1 MDQTPMSE
9 KTVTSGQ
16 TVSGTTLSSGDGL
29 IISAGGSAVSTTVLD
44 GGAMAVL
51 SGGVIS
57 DTAISGA
64 TDTEDQHQ
72 SVIVSSGGSA
82 VNTTVFHDQ
91 FIVLNGATASGV
103 VLNDGGMTVQG
114 NGSATD
120 VTVNSQGNYAVYVD
134 GGTMTNTVIN
144 NGGGMV
150 EYSDAA
156 DHTGKGGSSYNTV
169 VNSGGFDVVLSGK
182 SVNETVNTG
191 AYEQL
196 YAHGVASNTTLSG
209 GNLYDA
215 GSTLGTTI
223 SGGTLIVEA
232 GGSATGTQNTS
243 GWSVV
248 ESGGVTSGA
257 VINGRTAFQSVASGA
272 VDSASSII
280 NGAKEWLSGTA
291 VNDVLSGIGEL
302 HIASGAV
309 ASNTAVSTHGHEYV
323 SAGGIASGSTLSYQ
337 GMEFVAGSSVE
348 ATLTTNSIQIVSAG
362 GVASTATLSTGAVQY
377 DNGTSNETVLNS
389 GGTEIVGQ
397 DGLSFGTVINNGG
410 IEKVNA
416 YGTGVSETVNKGGV
430 EDVLSNGRTYNT
442 NVTGGVEKVEAG
454 GRTVS
459 TNLISGS
466 EVVSSSGQAIQT
478 AVSGGTLVD
487 SGLAD
492 GTIIT
497 GGSMTVASG
506 GFANA
511 TTETQGNITVQSG
524 GSTVGTLLSGGQAFE
539 TVQAGGVENGATVIR
554 GHEWIA
560 GSAFGDSA
568 TTLGKIDVLSGG
580 YTSGSTITRHAH
592 ETISAGGTAV
602 GTVLDQQGMDYVY
615 GASISATVEGGSQQF
630 ISAGGTASETT
641 VGSGSVQY
649 DGGRTDHTV
658 LQKNA
663 FETVLS
669 GGVADETS
677 VASGA
682 WLTVDAGGEIDE
694 TILAVGG
701 HIDIDS
707 LQYAGVA
714 KAAINGDT
722 LVVTEGG
729 TSYTIDLEGD
739 YSGYHAD
746 LTEDRDGSTV
756 VTLAKGSEICFL
768 PGTMITT
775 PSGTTAVEV
784 LRIGDEVTAW
794 VDGSPVSRKIT
805 WVGSKRVRAQGGA
818 SADLSGHPVRI
829 LKDAIATNVPNK
841 DLLVTPEHCLFIDG
855 RFVPTR
861 MLVNGRSVFYDRS
874 ISVYDY
880 FHIETENHFVIMA
893 DGMLTESYLDT
904 GNRRTFTQHGEVASL
919 GGRQKSWEQDA
930 AAALTVD
937 RATVEPMF
945 RQIADRAIAAGL
957 ENHEAA
963 AELTQDADLHLVAD
977 NGTVIR
983 QSREAAGRAIFMI
996 PADVT
1001 AVRIVSRTARPS
1013 ETVGP
1018 FVDDRRE
1025 LGILVG
1031 DVVLYDSRAT
1041 RSITSHLTQAD
1052 LEGWRIADNAAC
1064 RWTAGN
1070 GLLTL
1075 GERDQDSLALLSIEI
1090 RAAGPYLADSTV
1102 ETAAQFA

>member
-1 MDQTPMSE
+1 MSDQ
-9 KTVTSGQ
+9 TVTSGQ
-16 TVSGTTLSSGDGL
+16 TVSGKTVSSGDNL
-29 IISAGGSAVSTTVLD
+29 IVSSGGNAVSTTVLD
-44 GGAMAVL
+44 GGNLDVL
-51 SGGVIS
+51 GGGVIS
-57 DTAISGA
+57 NTAISGA
-64 TDTEDQHQ
+64 SDTEDQKQ
-72 SVIVSSGGSA
+72 SVIVRSGGSA

-91 FIVLNGATASGV
+91 LIILNGATASGV

-114 NGSATD
+114 TGSATD

-134 GGTMTNTVIN
+134 GGTMINTVIN

-150 EYSDAA
+150 EYTDSGNP
-156 DHTGKGGSSYNTV
+156 TGKGGSSYNTT
-169 VNSGGFDVVLSGK
+169 VNSGGFDVVLSGQ
-182 SVNETVNTG
+182 SINETVNTG
-191 AYEQL
+191 GYEQL
-196 YAHGVASNTTLSG
+196 YAHGIASSTTLSG

-215 GSTLGTTI
+215 GSALDTTI
-223 SGGTLIVEA
+223 SGGTLIVES
-232 GGSATGTQNTS
+232 GGTATDTQNTS

-248 ESGGVTSGA
+248 ETGGVTSGA
-257 VINGRTAFQSVASGA
+257 VINGRNAFQSVASGA

-291 VNDVLSGIGEL
+291 VNDVISGVGEL
-302 HIASGAV
+302 HIASGAI
-309 ASNTAVSTHGHEYV
+309 ATDTAVSTHGHEYI
-323 SAGGIASGSTLSYQ
+323 SSGGVASGTTLSYQ
-337 GMEFVAGSSVE
+337 AMDYVDGTSQD
-348 ATLTTNSIQIVSAG
+348 ATLSTNSIQIVYAD
-362 GVASTATLSTGAVQY
+362 GVANNATLSTGAVQY
-377 DNGTSNETVLNS
+377 NNGSSRETVLNS
-389 GGTEIVGQ
+389 GGTEVVDQYGI
-397 DGLSFGTVINNGG
+397 SFDTTINNGG
-410 IEKVNA
+410 VEKIDAN
-416 YGTGVSETVNKGGV
+416 GTGTSETVNTGGV
-430 EDVLSNGRTYNT
+430 LDVLSNGNSYNA
-442 NVTGGVEKVEAG
+442 NVTGGTETVEAG
-454 GRTVS
+454 GRSVS
-459 TNLISGS
+459 TNLVSGS
-466 EVVSSSGQAIQT
+466 EVVSATGEAINT
-478 AVSGGTLVD
+478 AVSGGTLLDASV
-487 SGLAD
+487 AE
-492 GTIIT
+492 GTTIT
-497 GGSMTVASG
+497 DGSMTVASG
-506 GFANA
+506 GFASG
-511 TTETQGNITVQSG
+511 TTETKGNITVQSG
-524 GSTVGTLLSGGQAFE
+524 GSTVGTLLSGSQAYE
-539 TVQAGGVENGATVIR
+539 TVQAGGVENGATIIR
-554 GHEWIA
+554 GQDTVA
-560 GSAFGDSA
+560 GSAFGDTA
-568 TTLGKIDVLSGG
+568 TTLGKINVLSGG
-580 YTSGSTITRHAH
+580 YTSGSTVTRHAH

-615 GASISATVEGGSQQF
+615 GTSISATVEGESKQF
-630 ISAGGTASETT
+630 ISAGGSASETT
-641 VGSGSVQY
+641 VGSGSIQY
-649 DGGRTDHTV
+649 DGGGTDHTT
-658 LQKNA
+658 LQQGA

-669 GGVADETS
+669 GGIATETS

-694 TILAVGG
+694 TVLAVGG

-707 LQYAGVA
+707 LQYGGVA

-722 LVVTEGG
+722 LVVTEGDA
-729 TSYTIDLEGD
+729 SYTIDLEGD
-739 YSGYHAD
+739 YSDYHAE

-775 PSGTTAVEV
+775 PSGTAAVED
-784 LRIGDEVTAW
+784 LRVGDEVTAW
-794 VDGSPVSRKIT
+794 VDGSPVSRKVT

-829 LKDAIATNVPNK
+829 LKDAIAANVPNK

-880 FHIETENHFVIMA
+880 FHIETENHSVIMA

-904 GNRRTFTQHGEVASL
+904 GNRRSFTQHGEVASL

-957 ENHEAA
+957 ESREAA

-1001 AVRIVSRTARPS
+1001 EVRIVSRTARPS

-1025 LGILVG
+1025 LGVLVG

-1041 RSITSHLTQAD
+1041 RSITSHLTDAD
-1052 LEGWRIADNAAC
+1052 LDGWQVADDATC

-1090 RAAGPYLADSTV
+1090 RAAGPYLADRAV

>member
-1 MDQTPMSE
+1 MSE
-9 KTVTSGQ
+9 QTVTSGKS
-16 TVSGTTLSSGDGL
+16 VSGSTVSSGDIL
-29 IISAGGSAVSTTVLD
+29 IVSSGGSTVSTTVLD
-44 GGAMAVL
+44 GGSVDVL
-51 SGGVIS
+51 DGGVIS
-57 DTAISGA
+57 ATSISGA
-64 TDTEDQHQ
+64 AGTEDQSQ
-72 SVIVSSGGSA
+72 SVIVRSGGSA
-82 VNTTVFHDQ
+82 VDTTVFHDQ
-91 FIVLNGATASGV
+91 FIVLNGASASGV

-114 NGSATD
+114 TGSATN

-150 EYSDAA
+150 EYSDSG
-156 DHTGKGGSSYNTV
+156 DTTGKGGSSYNTV

-182 SVNETVNTG
+182 SVNETVNAG
-191 AYEQL
+191 AYEQV
-196 YAHGVASNTTLSG
+196 YAHGVASGTTLSG

-215 GSTLGTTI
+215 GSALGTTL
-223 SGGTLIVEA
+223 SGGTLTVEA
-232 GGSATGTQNTS
+232 GGVAVGTQNTS

-257 VINGRTAFQSVASGA
+257 VISGRAAFQSVASGA
-272 VDSASSII
+272 VDSASTIT

-291 VNDVLSGIGEL
+291 VNDAVSGVGEL
-302 HIASGAV
+302 HIASGAT
-309 ASNTAVSTHGHEYV
+309 AANTTVSTHGHEYV
-323 SAGGIASGSTLSYQ
+323 SAGAVASGTTVSYQ
-337 GMEFVAGSSVE
+337 GMDYVDGTSQD
-348 ATLTTNSIQIVSAG
+348 ATLSTNSLQIVNADG
-362 GVASTATLSTGAVQY
+362 LADHATLSTGAVQY
-377 DNGTSNETVLNS
+377 DNGISQNTVLNAD
-389 GGTEIVGQ
+389 GTEVVGQ
-397 DGLSFGTVINNGG
+397 YGMSFDTTINNGG
-410 IEKVNA
+410 VEKINA
-416 YGTGVSETVNKGGV
+416 SGTGASETVNTGGV
-430 EDVLSNGRTYNT
+430 LDVLSNGKSYNAS
-442 NVTGGVEKVEAG
+442 VTGGTETVEAG
-454 GRTVS
+454 GRSVS

-466 EVVSSSGQAIQT
+466 EVVSASGQAINT
-478 AVSGGTLVD
+478 AVSGGTLLD
-487 SGLAD
+487 AGLAE
-492 GTIIT
+492 GTTIT

-506 GFANA
+506 GFASG
-511 TTETQGNITVQSG
+511 TTETKGNITVQSG
-524 GSTVGTLLSGGQAFE
+524 G
-539 TVQAGGVENGATVIR
+539 
-554 GHEWIA
+554 
-560 GSAFGDSA
+560 
-568 TTLGKIDVLSGG
+568 
-580 YTSGSTITRHAH
+580 YTSGSTVTRHAH
-592 ETISAGGTAV
+592 ETVSAGGTAV

-615 GASISATVEGGSQQF
+615 GASVSATVKGGSQQF

-641 VGSGSVQY
+641 VGSGSTQY
-649 DGGRTDHTV
+649 DAGRTDHTT
-658 LQKNA
+658 LQQGA

-669 GGVADETS
+669 GGVADETT

-694 TILAVGG
+694 TVLAVGG

-707 LQYAGVA
+707 LQYGGVA

-722 LVVTEGG
+722 LVVTEGDA
-729 TSYTIDLEGD
+729 SYTIDLEGD
-739 YSGYHAD
+739 YSDYHAE

-775 PSGTTAVEV
+775 PSGTAAVED

-794 VDGSPVSRKIT
+794 VDGSPVSRKVT

-829 LKDAIATNVPNK
+829 LKDAIAANVPNK

-880 FHIETENHFVIMA
+880 FHIETENHSVIMA

-904 GNRRTFTQHGEVASL
+904 GNRRSFTQHGEVASL

-957 ENHEAA
+957 ESHEAA

-977 NGTVIR
+977 NGMVIR

-996 PADVT
+996 PAEVS

-1025 LGILVG
+1025 LGVLVG

-1052 LEGWRIADNAAC
+1052 LDGWQGADDATC

-1090 RAAGPYLADSTV
+1090 RAAGPYLADRAV

>member
-1 MDQTPMSE
+1 MSE
-9 KTVTSGQ
+9 QTVTSGKSVNGS
-16 TVSGTTLSSGDGL
+16 TVSSGNILIVSS
-29 IISAGGSAVSTTVLD
+29 GGSAVSTTVLD
-44 GGAMAVL
+44 GGSVDVL
-51 SGGVIS
+51 DGGMIS
-57 DTAISGA
+57 ATSISGA
-64 TDTEDQHQ
+64 AGTEDQNQ
-72 SVIVSSGGSA
+72 SVIVRSGGSA
-82 VNTTVFHDQ
+82 VDTTVFHDQ
-91 FIVLNGATASGV
+91 FIVLNGASASGV

-114 NGSATD
+114 TGSATD

-150 EYSDAA
+150 EYSDSG
-156 DHTGKGGSSYNTV
+156 DTTGKGGSSYNTV

-191 AYEQL
+191 AYEQV
-196 YAHGVASNTTLSG
+196 YAHGVASGTTLSG

-215 GSTLGTTI
+215 GSALGTTI
-223 SGGTLIVEA
+223 SGGTLTVEA
-232 GGSATGTQNTS
+232 GGVAVGTQNTS

-248 ESGGVTSGA
+248 DSGGVTSGA
-257 VINGRTAFQSVASGA
+257 VISGRAAFQSVASGA
-272 VDSASSII
+272 VDSASTIA

-291 VNDVLSGIGEL
+291 VNDVVSGVGEL
-302 HIASGAV
+302 HIASGAT
-309 ASNTAVSTHGHEYV
+309 AANTTVSTHGHEYV
-323 SAGGIASGSTLSYQ
+323 SAGAVASGTTLSYQ
-337 GMEFVAGSSVE
+337 AMDYVDGTSQD
-348 ATLTTNSIQIVSAG
+348 ATLSTNSLQIVNADG
-362 GVASTATLSTGAVQY
+362 LADHATLSTGAVQY
-377 DNGTSNETVLNS
+377 DNGISQNTVLNA
-389 GGTEIVGQ
+389 GGTEVVGQ
-397 DGLSFGTVINNGG
+397 YGMSFDTTINSGG
-410 IEKVNA
+410 VEKISSS
-416 YGTGVSETVNKGGV
+416 GTGASETVNTGGV
-430 EDVLSNGRTYNT
+430 LDVLSDGKSYNAS
-442 NVTGGVEKVEAG
+442 VTGGTETVEAG
-454 GRTVS
+454 GRSVS
-459 TNLISGS
+459 TNLVSGS
-466 EVVSSSGQAIQT
+466 EIINSSGQAINT
-478 AVSGGTLVD
+478 AVSDGTLLNA
-487 SGLAD
+487 GLAE
-492 GTIIT
+492 GTTIT

-506 GFANA
+506 GFASG
-511 TTETQGNITVQSG
+511 TTETKGNITVQSG
-524 GSTVGTLLSGGQAFE
+524 GSTVGTLLSGSQAYE
-539 TVQAGGVENGATVIR
+539 TVQAGGVENGATIIR
-554 GHEWIA
+554 GQDTVA
-560 GSAFGDSA
+560 GSAFGDTA
-568 TTLGKIDVLSGG
+568 TTLGKINVLSGG
-580 YTSGSTITRHAH
+580 YTSGSTVTRHAH
-592 ETISAGGTAV
+592 ETVSAGGTAV

-615 GASISATVEGGSQQF
+615 GASVSATVKGGSQQS

-641 VGSGSVQY
+641 VGSGSIQY
-649 DGGRTDHTV
+649 DAGRTDHTT
-658 LQKNA
+658 LQQGA

-669 GGVADETS
+669 GGVADETT

-694 TILAVGG
+694 TVLAVGG

-722 LVVTEGG
+722 LVVTEGDA
-729 TSYTIDLEGD
+729 SYTIDLEGD
-739 YSGYHAD
+739 YSDYHAE
-746 LTEDRDGSTV
+746 LTKDGDGSTV

-775 PSGTTAVEV
+775 PSGTVAVED
-784 LRIGDEVTAW
+784 LRIGDAVTAW
-794 VDGSPVSRKIT
+794 VDGSPISRKVT

-829 LKDAIATNVPNK
+829 LKDAIAANVPNR

-880 FHIETENHFVIMA
+880 FHIETENHSVIMA
-893 DGMLTESYLDT
+893 DSMLTESYLDT
-904 GNRRTFTQHGEVASL
+904 GNRRTFTQHGEVASLGTRL

-957 ENHEAA
+957 ESHEAA

-996 PADVT
+996 PAEVS
-1001 AVRIVSRTARPS
+1001 AVRVVSRTARPS

-1025 LGILVG
+1025 LGVLVG

-1041 RSITSHLTQAD
+1041 RSITSHLTEAD
-1052 LEGWRIADNAAC
+1052 LDGWQVADDATC

-1090 RAAGPYLADSTV
+1090 RAAGPYLADRAV

>member
-1 MDQTPMSE
+1 MSE
-9 KTVTSGQ
+9 QTVTSGKS
-16 TVSGTTLSSGDGL
+16 VSGSTVSSGDIL
-29 IISAGGSAVSTTVLD
+29 IVSSGGSTVSTTVLD
-44 GGAMAVL
+44 GGSVDVL
-51 SGGVIS
+51 DGGVIS
-57 DTAISGA
+57 ATSISGA
-64 TDTEDQHQ
+64 AGTEDQSQ
-72 SVIVSSGGSA
+72 SVIVRSGGSA
-82 VNTTVFHDQ
+82 VDTTVFHDQ
-91 FIVLNGATASGV
+91 FIVLNGASASGV

-114 NGSATD
+114 TGSATN

-150 EYSDAA
+150 EYSDSG
-156 DHTGKGGSSYNTV
+156 DTTGKGGSSYNTV

-182 SVNETVNTG
+182 SVNETVNAG
-191 AYEQL
+191 AYEQV
-196 YAHGVASNTTLSG
+196 YAHGVASGTTLSG

-215 GSTLGTTI
+215 GSALGTTL
-223 SGGTLIVEA
+223 SGGTLTVEA
-232 GGSATGTQNTS
+232 GGVAVGTQNTS

-257 VINGRTAFQSVASGA
+257 VISGRAAFQSVASGA
-272 VDSASSII
+272 VDSASTIA

-291 VNDVLSGIGEL
+291 VNDAVSGVGEL
-302 HIASGAV
+302 HIASGAT
-309 ASNTAVSTHGHEYV
+309 AANTTVSTHGHEYV
-323 SAGGIASGSTLSYQ
+323 SAGAVASGTTVSYQ
-337 GMEFVAGSSVE
+337 GMDYVDGTSQD
-348 ATLTTNSIQIVSAG
+348 ATLSTNSLQIVNADG
-362 GVASTATLSTGAVQY
+362 LADHATLSTGAVQY
-377 DNGTSNETVLNS
+377 DNGISQNTVLNA

-397 DGLSFGTVINNGG
+397 YGMSFDTTINNGG
-410 IEKVNA
+410 VEKINA
-416 YGTGVSETVNKGGV
+416 SGTGASETVNAGGV
-430 EDVLSNGRTYNT
+430 LDVLSNGKSYNAS
-442 NVTGGVEKVEAG
+442 VTGGTETVEAG
-454 GRTVS
+454 GRSVS

-466 EVVSSSGQAIQT
+466 EVVSASGQAINT
-478 AVSGGTLVD
+478 AVSGGTLLD
-487 SGLAD
+487 AGLAE
-492 GTIIT
+492 GTTIT

-506 GFANA
+506 GFASG
-511 TTETQGNITVQSG
+511 TTETKGNITVQSG
-524 GSTVGTLLSGGQAFE
+524 G
-539 TVQAGGVENGATVIR
+539 
-554 GHEWIA
+554 
-560 GSAFGDSA
+560 
-568 TTLGKIDVLSGG
+568 
-580 YTSGSTITRHAH
+580 YTSGSTVTRHAH
-592 ETISAGGTAV
+592 ETVSAGGTAV

-615 GASISATVEGGSQQF
+615 GASVSATVKGGSQQF

-641 VGSGSVQY
+641 VGSGSTQY
-649 DGGRTDHTV
+649 DAGRTDHTT
-658 LQKNA
+658 LQQGA

-669 GGVADETS
+669 GGVADETT

-694 TILAVGG
+694 TVLAVGG

-707 LQYAGVA
+707 LQYGGVA

-722 LVVTEGG
+722 LVVTEGDA
-729 TSYTIDLEGD
+729 SYTIDLEGD
-739 YSGYHAD
+739 YSDYHAEM
-746 LTEDRDGSTV
+746 TEDRDGSTV

-775 PSGTTAVEV
+775 PSGTAAVED

-794 VDGSPVSRKIT
+794 VDGSPVSRKVT

-829 LKDAIATNVPNK
+829 LKDAIAANVPNK

-880 FHIETENHFVIMA
+880 FHIETENHSVIMA

-904 GNRRTFTQHGEVASL
+904 GNRRSFTQHGEVASL

-957 ENHEAA
+957 ESHEAA

-996 PADVT
+996 PAEVS

-1025 LGILVG
+1025 LGVLVG

-1041 RSITSHLTQAD
+1041 RSITSHLTDAD
-1052 LEGWRIADNAAC
+1052 LDGWQVADDATC

-1070 GLLTL
+1070 GLLML

-1090 RAAGPYLADSTV
+1090 RAAGPYLADRAV

>member
-1 MDQTPMSE
+1 MSE
-9 KTVTSGQ
+9 QTVTSGKS
-16 TVSGTTLSSGDGL
+16 VSGSTVSSGDIL
-29 IISAGGSAVSTTVLD
+29 IVSSGGSTVSTTVLD
-44 GGAMAVL
+44 GGSVAVL
-51 SGGVIS
+51 DGGVIS
-57 DTAISGA
+57 ATSISGA
-64 TDTEDQHQ
+64 AGTEDQSQ
-72 SVIVSSGGSA
+72 SVIVRSGGSG
-82 VNTTVFHDQ
+82 VDTTVFHDQ
-91 FIVLNGATASGV
+91 FIVLNGASASGV

-114 NGSATD
+114 TGSATN

-150 EYSDAA
+150 EYSDSG
-156 DHTGKGGSSYNTV
+156 DTTGKGGSSYNTV
-169 VNSGGFDVVLSGK
+169 VNNGGFDVVLSGK
-182 SVNETVNTG
+182 SVNETVNAG
-191 AYEQL
+191 AYEQV
-196 YAHGVASNTTLSG
+196 YAHGVASGTTLSG

-215 GSTLGTTI
+215 GSALGTTL
-223 SGGTLIVEA
+223 SGGTLTVEA
-232 GGSATGTQNTS
+232 GGVAVGTQNTS

-257 VINGRTAFQSVASGA
+257 VISGRAAFQSVASGA
-272 VDSASSII
+272 VDSASTIA

-291 VNDVLSGIGEL
+291 VNDAVSGVGEL
-302 HIASGAV
+302 HIASGAT
-309 ASNTAVSTHGHEYV
+309 AANTTVSTHGHEYV
-323 SAGGIASGSTLSYQ
+323 SAGAVASGTTVSYQ
-337 GMEFVAGSSVE
+337 GMDYVDGTSQD
-348 ATLTTNSIQIVSAG
+348 ATLSTNSLQIVNADG
-362 GVASTATLSTGAVQY
+362 LADHATLSTGAVQY
-377 DNGTSNETVLNS
+377 DNGISQNTVLNA
-389 GGTEIVGQ
+389 GGTEVVGQ
-397 DGLSFGTVINNGG
+397 YGMSFDTTINNGG
-410 IEKVNA
+410 VEKINA
-416 YGTGVSETVNKGGV
+416 SGTGASETVNAGGV
-430 EDVLSNGRTYNT
+430 LDVLSNGKSYNAS
-442 NVTGGVEKVEAG
+442 VTGGTETVEAG
-454 GRTVS
+454 GRSVS
-459 TNLISGS
+459 TNLLSGS
-466 EVVSSSGQAIQT
+466 EVVSASGQAINT
-478 AVSGGTLVD
+478 AVSGGTLLD
-487 SGLAD
+487 AGLAE
-492 GTIIT
+492 GTTIT

-506 GFANA
+506 GFASG
-511 TTETQGNITVQSG
+511 TTETKGNITVQSG
-524 GSTVGTLLSGGQAFE
+524 GSTVGTLLSGSQAYE
-539 TVQAGGVENGATVIR
+539 TVQAGGVENGATIIR
-554 GHEWIA
+554 GQDTVA
-560 GSAFGDSA
+560 GSAFGDTA
-568 TTLGKIDVLSGG
+568 TTLGKINVLSGG

-592 ETISAGGTAV
+592 ETVSAGGTAV

-615 GASISATVEGGSQQF
+615 GASVSATVKGGSQQF

-641 VGSGSVQY
+641 VGSGSTQY
-649 DGGRTDHTV
+649 DAGRTDHTT
-658 LQKNA
+658 LQQGA

-669 GGVADETS
+669 GGVADETT

-682 WLTVDAGGEIDE
+682 WLTVDADGEIDE
-694 TILAVGG
+694 TVLAVGG

-707 LQYAGVA
+707 LQYGGVA

-722 LVVTEGG
+722 LVVTEGDA
-729 TSYTIDLEGD
+729 SYTIDLEGD
-739 YSGYHAD
+739 YSDYHAE

-775 PSGTTAVEV
+775 PSGTAAVED

-794 VDGSPVSRKIT
+794 VDGSPVSHKVT

-829 LKDAIATNVPNK
+829 LKDAIAANVPNK

-880 FHIETENHFVIMA
+880 FHIETENHSVIMA

-904 GNRRTFTQHGEVASL
+904 GNRRSFTQHGEVASL

-957 ENHEAA
+957 ESHEAA
-963 AELTQDADLHLVAD
+963 AELTQDADQHLVAD

-996 PADVT
+996 PAEVS
-1001 AVRIVSRTARPS
+1001 AVRVVSRTARPS

-1025 LGILVG
+1025 LGVLVG

-1052 LEGWRIADNAAC
+1052 LDGWQVADDATC

-1070 GLLTL
+1070 GLLML